1 MKRLILS
8 FSAAALALACVVV
21 HAGETHW
28 DALRVYK
35 LADGRGVAVAY
46 PGEWWEV
53 SRTRV
58 LGPGESAQFL
68 DPKGRRIEIPADAL
82 ARAADAKSVARPLE
96 YRRVALRTH

>member
-1 MKRLILS
+1 MKRLTLS
-8 FSAAALALACVVV
+8 ISAAALTLACVLV

-46 PGEWWEV
+46 PGEWWEL

-58 LGPGESAQFL
+58 LAPGEPARFVDL
-68 DPKGRRIEIPADAL
+68 EGRRIEIPSDAL

-96 YRRVALRTH
+96 NRRVALRAH